1 MFSLSTVCVWPH
13 LWLNALTNEQQ
24 PKRVE
29 TTKLNLQNIKTQL
42 SVFLYVN

>member
-13 LWLNALTNEQQ
+13 LWLNALTNEKQ

-42 SVFLYVN
+42 SVLYM